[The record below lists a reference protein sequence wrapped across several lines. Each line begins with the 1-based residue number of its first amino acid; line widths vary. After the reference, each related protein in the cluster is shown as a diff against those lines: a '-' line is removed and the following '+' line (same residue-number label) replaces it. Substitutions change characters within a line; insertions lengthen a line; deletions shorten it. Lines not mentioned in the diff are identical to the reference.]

1 MTPKEF
7 QTFVNWP
14 GVRPNACA
22 GGGFYG
28 VEDDG
33 GGSSEGAFDQNDPTR
48 IHSANTTQ
56 SDDGDGG
63 SDYMHDWEG
72 KEKTWKLTIHWVISF

>member
-1 MTPKEF
+1 MHPGDVNYPVMTPKEF

-63 SDYMHDWEG
+63 SDYMHD
-72 KEKTWKLTIHWVISF
+72 